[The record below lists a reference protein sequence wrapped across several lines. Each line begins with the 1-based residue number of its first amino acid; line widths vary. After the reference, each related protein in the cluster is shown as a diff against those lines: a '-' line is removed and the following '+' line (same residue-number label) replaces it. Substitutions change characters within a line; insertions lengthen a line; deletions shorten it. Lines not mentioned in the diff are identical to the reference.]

1 MDYITAKTA
10 AENWK
15 VTEQLVRRYCRQGR
29 ITGAEQ
35 KDGVWLIPAS
45 AKKPVRVEIPNEEP
59 EPLPPLALK
68 LIRQKKKKNYHG
80 LYDYVQI
87 NLTYCSCR
95 MASNRLTRNQIETI
109 FKKGKVSVSFEPMK
123 VSDVIEA
130 LNHSFCVD
138 YILDTVDEPLTQK
151 YIKNLHFLLMS
162 GTVDERKKRV
172 ISGQYR
178 TATSNRR
185 APFLLPADSISANLK
200 TLISEYECSKNVD
213 RSSILDFHIRFERTF
228 PFEDGNGRIGR
239 LLMFKECLRHDVMPF
254 IIDDKR
260 RGRYLEGLEKWDT
273 DRSILA
279 EVVMEAQDRFD
290 AQLELQKLMEAG
302 ARYQPAGYVED

>member
-1 MDYITAKTA
+1 MKYITTLEAS
-10 AENWK
+10 ENWK
-15 VTEQLVRRYCRQGR
+15 ISERMTRKYCIQGR
-29 ITGAEQ
+29 IPGAIQ
-35 KDGVWLIPAS
+35 KDKTWLIPEDAQ
-45 AKKPVRVEIPNEEP
+45 KPSRVTVPEEP

-213 RSSILDFHIRFERTF
+213 RSSILDFHVRFERTF

-273 DRSILA
+273 DRSILT

>member
-1 MDYITAKTA
+1 MTYLSTKEI
-10 AENWK
+10 AEIWK
-15 VTEQLVRRYCRQGR
+15 VNISLVRRFCSQGR
-29 ITGAEQ
+29 IPGAIQ
-35 KDGVWLIPAS
+35 KDGSWLIPEDAQR
-45 AKKPVRVEIPNEEP
+45 PTRVIVTDDKTEE
-59 EPLPPLALK
+59 LPPLALK

-138 YILDTVDEPLTQK
+138 YILDTVNEPLTQK

-178 TATSNRR
+178 TASSNRR
-185 APFLLPADSISANLK
+185 APFLLPADRISTNMK
-200 TLISEYECSKNVD
+200 NLISEYEYCKNVD
-213 RSSILDFHIRFERTF
+213 RSSILDFHVRFERTF

-260 RGRYLEGLEKWDT
+260 RGRYLEGLKSGIRT
-273 DRSILA
+273 GASS
-279 EVVMEAQDRFD
+279 
-290 AQLELQKLMEAG
+290 QK
-302 ARYQPAGYVED
+302 

>member
-1 MDYITAKTA
+1 MTYLSTKEI
-10 AENWK
+10 AEIWK
-15 VTEQLVRRYCRQGR
+15 VNISLVRRFCSQGR
-29 ITGAEQ
+29 IPGAIQ
-35 KDGVWLIPAS
+35 KDGSWLIPEDAQR
-45 AKKPVRVEIPNEEP
+45 PTRVIVTDDKTEE
-59 EPLPPLALK
+59 LPPLALK

-138 YILDTVDEPLTQK
+138 YILDTVNEPLTQK

-178 TATSNRR
+178 TASSNRR
-185 APFLLPADSISANLK
+185 APFLLPADRISTNMK
-200 TLISEYECSKNVD
+200 NLISEYEYCKNVD
-213 RSSILDFHIRFERTF
+213 RSSILDFHVRFERTF
-228 PFEDGNGRIGR
+228 PFEEGNGRIGR

-273 DRSILA
+273 DRSILT
-279 EVVMEAQDRFD
+279 EVVVEAQDRFD

-302 ARYQPAGYVED
+302 VRYQPASYVED

>member
-1 MDYITAKTA
+1 M
-10 AENWK
+10 
-15 VTEQLVRRYCRQGR
+15 
-29 ITGAEQ
+29 
-35 KDGVWLIPAS
+35 IPAS

-162 GTVDERKKRV
+162 GTVDERKKHV

-185 APFLLPADSISANLK
+185 APFFLPADSISANLK

-213 RSSILDFHIRFERTF
+213 RSSILDFHVRFERTF

-260 RGRYLEGLEKWDT
+260 RGHYLEGLEKWDT
-273 DRSILA
+273 DRSILT

>member
-1 MDYITAKTA
+1 
-10 AENWK
+10 
-15 VTEQLVRRYCRQGR
+15 
-29 ITGAEQ
+29 
-35 KDGVWLIPAS
+35 
-45 AKKPVRVEIPNEEP
+45 
-59 EPLPPLALK
+59 
-68 LIRQKKKKNYHG
+68 
-80 LYDYVQI
+80 
-87 NLTYCSCR
+87 

-185 APFLLPADSISANLK
+185 APFFLPADSISANLK

-213 RSSILDFHIRFERTF
+213 RSSILDFHVRFERTF

-260 RGRYLEGLEKWDT
+260 RTRYLEGLREWD
-273 DRSILA
+273 DDPGILT
-279 EVVMEAQDRFD
+279 EVVMEAQSRFD
-290 AQLELQKLMEAG
+290 AQIQLQNLSEHRHNFLSAGVME
-302 ARYQPAGYVED
+302 D

>member
-1 MDYITAKTA
+1 MKYITTLEAS
-10 AENWK
+10 ENWK
-15 VTEQLVRRYCRQGR
+15 ISERMTRKYCIQGR
-29 ITGAEQ
+29 IPGAIQ
-35 KDGVWLIPAS
+35 KDKTWLIPEDAQ
-45 AKKPVRVEIPNEEP
+45 KPSRVAAPEGP

-87 NLTYCSCR
+87 NLIYCSCR

-130 LNHSFCVD
+130 LNHCVCVD

-178 TATSNRR
+178 SATSNRR
-185 APFLLPADSISANLK
+185 IPFLLPADHISPSLK
-200 TLISEYECSKNVD
+200 TLISEYESSKNVD
-213 RSSILDFHIRFERTF
+213 RSLILDFHFRFERTF
-228 PFEDGNGRIGR
+228 PFEDGNGRVGR

-254 IIDDKR
+254 IIDDKH

-273 DRSILA
+273 DRSILT
-279 EVVMEAQDRFD
+279 EVVMEAQNRFD

-302 ARYQPAGYVED
+302 VRYQPAGYVED

>member
-1 MDYITAKTA
+1 
-10 AENWK
+10 
-15 VTEQLVRRYCRQGR
+15 
-29 ITGAEQ
+29 
-35 KDGVWLIPAS
+35 
-45 AKKPVRVEIPNEEP
+45 
-59 EPLPPLALK
+59 
-68 LIRQKKKKNYHG
+68 
-80 LYDYVQI
+80 
-87 NLTYCSCR
+87 

-130 LNHSFCVD
+130 LNHCVCVD

-178 TATSNRR
+178 SATSNRR
-185 APFLLPADSISANLK
+185 IPFLLPADHISPSLK
-200 TLISEYECSKNVD
+200 TLISEYESSKNVD
-213 RSSILDFHIRFERTF
+213 RSLILDFHFRFERTF
-228 PFEDGNGRIGR
+228 PFEDGNGRVGR

-260 RGRYLEGLEKWDT
+260 RGRYLEGSKSGIPT
-273 DRSILA
+273 GAS
-279 EVVMEAQDRFD
+279 
-290 AQLELQKLMEAG
+290 LQKWLWKPRIVSM
-302 ARYQPAGYVED
+302 PNWNCKS

>member
-1 MDYITAKTA
+1 
-10 AENWK
+10 
-15 VTEQLVRRYCRQGR
+15 
-29 ITGAEQ
+29 
-35 KDGVWLIPAS
+35 
-45 AKKPVRVEIPNEEP
+45 
-59 EPLPPLALK
+59 
-68 LIRQKKKKNYHG
+68 
-80 LYDYVQI
+80 
-87 NLTYCSCR
+87 

-130 LNHSFCVD
+130 LNHCVCVD

-178 TATSNRR
+178 SATSNRR
-185 APFLLPADSISANLK
+185 IPFLLPADHISPSLK
-200 TLISEYECSKNVD
+200 TLSSEYESSKNVD
-213 RSSILDFHIRFERTF
+213 RSLILDFHFRFERTF
-228 PFEDGNGRIGR
+228 PFEDGNGRVGR

-254 IIDDKR
+254 IIDDKH

-273 DRSILA
+273 DRSILT
-279 EVVMEAQDRFD
+279 EVVMEAQNRFD

-302 ARYQPAGYVED
+302 VRYQPAGYVED

>member
-29 ITGAEQ
+29 ISGAEQ
-35 KDGVWLIPAS
+35 KDGAWLIPAN

-109 FKKGKVSVSFEPMK
+109 FKKGKV
-123 VSDVIEA
+123 
-130 LNHSFCVD
+130 C
-138 YILDTVDEPLTQK
+138 
-151 YIKNLHFLLMS
+151 LL
-162 GTVDERKKRV
+162 
-172 ISGQYR
+172 Y
-178 TATSNRR
+178 TSPSPR
-185 APFLLPADSISANLK
+185 DS
-200 TLISEYECSKNVD
+200 
-213 RSSILDFHIRFERTF
+213 
-228 PFEDGNGRIGR
+228 
-239 LLMFKECLRHDVMPF
+239 
-254 IIDDKR
+254 
-260 RGRYLEGLEKWDT
+260 
-273 DRSILA
+273 
-279 EVVMEAQDRFD
+279 
-290 AQLELQKLMEAG
+290 
-302 ARYQPAGYVED
+302 

>member
-185 APFLLPADSISANLK
+185 APFFLPADSISANLK

-213 RSSILDFHIRFERTF
+213 RSSILDFHVRFERTF

-260 RGRYLEGLEKWDT
+260 RNRYLQGLREWD
-273 DRSILA
+273 DDPGILT
-279 EVVMEAQDRFD
+279 EVVMEAQSRFD
-290 AQLELQKLMEAG
+290 AQIQLQNLSEHRHNFLSAG
-302 ARYQPAGYVED
+302 VTED

>member
-1 MDYITAKTA
+1 MKYITTLEAS
-10 AENWK
+10 ENWK
-15 VTEQLVRRYCRQGR
+15 ISERMTRKYCIQGR
-29 ITGAEQ
+29 IPGAIQ
-35 KDGVWLIPAS
+35 KDKTWLIPEDAQ
-45 AKKPVRVEIPNEEP
+45 KPSRVAVPDEH

-130 LNHSFCVD
+130 LNHCVCVD

-178 TATSNRR
+178 SATSNRR
-185 APFLLPADSISANLK
+185 IPFLLPADHISPNLK
-200 TLISEYECSKNVD
+200 ALISEYESSKNVD
-213 RSSILDFHIRFERTF
+213 RSSVLDFHFRFERTF
-228 PFEDGNGRIGR
+228 PFEDGNGRVGR

-260 RGRYLEGLEKWDT
+260 RGRYLEGLEKWDA
-273 DRSILA
+273 DRSILT

-302 ARYQPAGYVED
+302 VRYQPDGYVED

>member
-1 MDYITAKTA
+1 MPRS
-10 AENWK
+10 
-15 VTEQLVRRYCRQGR
+15 LQGLR
-29 ITGAEQ
+29 PLKG
-35 KDGVWLIPAS
+35 
-45 AKKPVRVEIPNEEP
+45 P

-130 LNHSFCVD
+130 LNHCVCVD

-178 TATSNRR
+178 SATSNRR
-185 APFLLPADSISANLK
+185 IPFLLPADHISPNLK
-200 TLISEYECSKNVD
+200 TLISEYESSKNVD
-213 RSSILDFHIRFERTF
+213 RSSILDFHFRFERTF
-228 PFEDGNGRIGR
+228 PFEDGNGRVGR

-254 IIDDKR
+254 IIDDKH

-273 DRSILA
+273 DRSILT
-279 EVVMEAQDRFD
+279 EVVMEAQNRFD

-302 ARYQPAGYVED
+302 VRYQPAGYVED